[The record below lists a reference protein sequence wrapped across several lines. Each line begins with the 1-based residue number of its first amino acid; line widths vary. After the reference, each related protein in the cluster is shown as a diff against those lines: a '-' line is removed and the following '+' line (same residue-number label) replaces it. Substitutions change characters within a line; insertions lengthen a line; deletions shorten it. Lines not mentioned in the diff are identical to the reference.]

1 MLAAILGILA
11 SLGKLLPTLVSLGDK
26 LYSAWQE
33 ARAKQA
39 ETARN
44 ASLAAIDARGAADR
58 AMINDDLKA
67 AEIERKR
74 RWDATAQAAAQK
86 VIDDAARARS
96 ELADAPPTPK
106 P

>member
-11 SLGKLLPTLVSLGDK
+11 SLGKLLPTLVQFGDK
-26 LYSAWQE
+26 LYAAWQE
-33 ARAKQA
+33 AREKQA
-39 ETARN
+39 TAARQ
-44 ASLAAIDARGAADR
+44 ASLDAIDARGASDR
-58 AMINDDLKA
+58 ASIADDLKA

-74 RWDATAQAAAQK
+74 RWDANAQAAAQK

-96 ELADAPPTPK
+96 ELADAPPAPK